1 MLYSGDVRKM
11 ANNLTKGRIGTDG
24 LFEVVI
30 SVNYGTTENTWE
42 YFETT
47 ALNVSYEEGVRIE
60 GSRLAE
66 LRGK

>member
-1 MLYSGDVRKM
+1 M
-11 ANNLTKGRIGTDG
+11 ANNPTKGRIGIDG

-30 SVNYGTTENTWE
+30 SVNYGTTENSWK
-42 YFETT
+42 YFETI
-47 ALNVSYEEGVRIE
+47 AQNVSYEEGVRIE